1 MWRKRLSAIW
11 RKRKSFR
18 SDLSDYQ
25 TVSRRRDD
33 AVLIVGHNAACSRSP
48 FGFCTSAAKPKARY
62 CATQR

>member
-1 MWRKRLSAIW
+1 MWRKYLSAIW

-33 AVLIVGHNAACSRSP
+33 VLRDSIKVVDFQYSLDLSQKTG
-48 FGFCTSAAKPKARY
+48 
-62 CATQR
+62 Q